1 MKKKGDIVDY
11 SGQLSGGEPRKNYVV
26 ERVDYTGNMF
36 NQPMATLV
44 GVDHWVSIQE
54 LTLCKDGRNII

>member
-1 MKKKGDIVDY
+1 MKKGDVVDY
-11 SGQLSGGEPRKNYVV
+11 SGEFSGGQPQKKCVI

-36 NQPMATLV
+36 NQPMATLI

-54 LTLCKDGRNII
+54 LMLCKEKGEDKL